1 MDLGL
6 QNKVALVT
14 GASSGLG
21 YAAALELAREGAKVV
36 ICSRSQAKLDT
47 AIAKI
52 KETVAG
58 AIVLAQECDV
68 NDADSIEQLVAFTVA
83 QAGGLDILITNA
95 GGPAAGTFDTVSYE
109 QWDSSINLTLMSA
122 ARLIKTALPH
132 LRQSEAASILTITSI
147 SVKQPITGLIMSNVL
162 RPAVIGL
169 TKTLSQE
176 LGPENIRVNSILPG
190 WTATERVDHIFDYRA
205 EQNGTNREM
214 ERGKIAG
221 TVPLGR
227 LAEPSEFAKVA
238 TFLVSPA
245 ASYVTG
251 MMMQVDGG
259 SYPGLL

>member
-1 MDLGL
+1 
-6 QNKVALVT
+6 
-14 GASSGLG
+14 
-21 YAAALELAREGAKVV
+21 
-36 ICSRSQAKLDT
+36 
-47 AIAKI
+47 
-52 KETVAG
+52 
-58 AIVLAQECDV
+58 
-68 NDADSIEQLVAFTVA
+68 
-83 QAGGLDILITNA
+83 
-95 GGPAAGTFDTVSYE
+95 
-109 QWDSSINLTLMSA
+109 
-122 ARLIKTALPH
+122 
-132 LRQSEAASILTITSI
+132 
-147 SVKQPITGLIMSNVL
+147 MSNVL

-205 EQNGTNREM
+205 EQNDTDRER
-214 ERGKIAG
+214 ERNKIAS